1 MAGDPRRPGSIS
13 YGAGTPHERSLCPDI
28 RLPDPPPPA
37 GSYQPV
43 ILRHGLGFVS
53 GQVPVRKGRLV
64 FSGRVGAEL
73 TPEQGKAAAE
83 LAALNVLAQI
93 ERALPSWDRFDG
105 LLRVE
110 GFVAS
115 ASGFTN
121 QPQVLDGASRLF
133 TEVLGELGHH
143 ARAAFSVEQ
152 LPLNA
157 PVELVVTFALKE
169 D

>member
-1 MAGDPRRPGSIS
+1 MTTHDKAAGLG
-13 YGAGTPHERSLCPDI
+13 I

-37 GSYQPV
+37 GDYQAV
-43 ILRHGLGFVS
+43 IIRGGLGFVS
-53 GQVPVRKGRLV
+53 GQVPVSDGRLIYT
-64 FSGRVGAEL
+64 GRVGVEL

-83 LAALNVLAQI
+83 IAALNVLAQI
-93 ERALPSWDRFDG
+93 DKALPSWDRFGG

-121 QPQVLDGASRLF
+121 QPEILDGASRLF
-133 TEVLGELGHH
+133 AEVLGELGQHS
-143 ARAAFSVEQ
+143 RAAFSVEQ

-157 PVELVVTFALKE
+157 SVELVVTFTTQPHIPVSPS
-169 D
+169 

>member
-1 MAGDPRRPGSIS
+1 MTAQNKSTHLG
-13 YGAGTPHERSLCPDI
+13 I

-37 GSYQPV
+37 GDYQPV
-43 ILRHGLGFVS
+43 MIRGGLGFVS
-53 GQVPVRKGRLV
+53 GQVPVRDGRLV
-64 FSGRVGAEL
+64 FTGRVGVEL

-93 ERALPSWDRFDG
+93 DKALPSWDQFGG

-115 ASGFTN
+115 ASGFID
-121 QPQVLDGASRLF
+121 QPEILDGASRLF
-133 TEVLGELGHH
+133 TEVLGERGQHS
-143 ARAAFSVEQ
+143 RAALSVEQ

-157 PVELVVTFALKE
+157 PVELVVTFTTQPHIPASQG
-169 D
+169 